1 MIGSSLVV
9 SKSTKN
15 LLYFEPTSSVARY
28 DVMMTTFTNLNMC
41 GTHNRHL
48 HSCVKTVVT
57 LLVQTVTISTF
68 RADKI
73 KKKAVFSRLLWH
85 RFQAGRDVN
94 QRSSAILCLQCQNIN
109 VRLLLCVFRYDA
121 AIALIHALDK
131 LFHRALV
138 RVKRLSRLFAHVNS
152 CLHSCTHLLSLTHS
166 YTQNYTIEL
175 MYLLA
180 H

>member
-1 MIGSSLVV
+1 MPGTESGHTTYMIGSSLVV

-94 QRSSAILCLQCQNIN
+94 QQCNPVFAVPKYQRKIIAMCLS
-109 VRLLLCVFRYDA
+109 VRCCNR
-121 AIALIHALDK
+121 LD
-131 LFHRALV
+131 
-138 RVKRLSRLFAHVNS
+138 S
-152 CLHSCTHLLSLTHS
+152 CFG
-166 YTQNYTIEL
+166 
-175 MYLLA
+175 
-180 H
+180 